1 MPPQAEPLAS
11 PLVISETDMVAAAT
25 YQMAG
30 GEVVV
35 FTTRSPGKPTSNEDS
50 VALLPIDEHSA
61 ILVVADGVGGNA
73 AGEQAS
79 RLAVTTLRR
88 ALLEGIQEG
97 LQVRTMLMNGIER
110 ANEAVLQL
118 GTGMATTLAAI
129 EISPQA
135 VRPYHVGDSLITVVG
150 QRGRIKLETVSHSPV
165 GYAVA
170 AGVLDVQAAM
180 HHADRHLVSNVIGT
194 AEMHIEVGPNLPL
207 SRFDTVLIASDGLSD
222 NLHQTEIIERIRKGP
237 LPAAMQRLVD
247 DSHHRMLRPD
257 GVAPSKPDDLT
268 VILFRRLQ

>member
-1 MPPQAEPLAS
+1 MPPQAEPLVS
-11 PLVISETDMVAAAT
+11 PLVISETDMMQVAA
-25 YQMAG
+25 YKIAG

-50 VALLPIDEHSA
+50 LALLPVDDHA
-61 ILVVADGVGGNA
+61 AVLVVADGVGGNA

-88 ALLEGIQEG
+88 SLLEGLQEG
-97 LQVRTMLMNGIER
+97 QLVRTMLMNGIER

-129 EISPQA
+129 EISREA

-222 NLHQTEIIERIRKGP
+222 NLHQAEIIERIRKGP
-237 LPAAMQRLVD
+237 LSSAVQRLVE

-257 GVAPSKPDDLT
+257 GIAPSKPDDLT
-268 VILFRRLQ
+268 VVLFRRLH